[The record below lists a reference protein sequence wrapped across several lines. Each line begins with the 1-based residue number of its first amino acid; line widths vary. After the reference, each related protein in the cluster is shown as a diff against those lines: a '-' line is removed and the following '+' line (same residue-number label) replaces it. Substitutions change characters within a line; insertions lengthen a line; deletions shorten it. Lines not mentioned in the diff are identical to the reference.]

1 MVSRESFSVTQVTFA
16 WLETGRLSDMAQ
28 STRPPNISLLV
39 RNITEFDAFLVNI
52 ADEITKEELEKMKF
66 LCARQNNN
74 NYLPLGKLDA
84 IENQREFLDFLRQH
98 GKIRQD
104 DMSYLE
110 WLLRTVGRIDLA
122 DGKILVKTYVQIDLL
137 RLKRSM
143 KR

>member
-1 MVSRESFSVTQVTFA
+1 
-16 WLETGRLSDMAQ
+16 MAQ
-28 STRPPNISLLV
+28 STPPPNISLLV

-84 IENQREFLDFLRQH
+84 IENQREFLDFLRQQ

-104 DMSYLE
+104 DLSYLE

-143 KR
+143 KRSLFFLYE

>member
-1 MVSRESFSVTQVTFA
+1 
-16 WLETGRLSDMAQ
+16 MAQ

-84 IENQREFLDFLRQH
+84 IENQREFLDFLRQQ

-104 DMSYLE
+104 DLSYLE

-143 KR
+143 KRSLFFLYE

>member
-52 ADEITKEELEKMKF
+52 ADEITKEELEEMKF

-104 DMSYLE
+104 DMSYLK

>member
-1 MVSRESFSVTQVTFA
+1 
-16 WLETGRLSDMAQ
+16 MAQ

-84 IENQREFLDFLRQH
+84 IENLREFLDFLRQQ

-104 DMSYLE
+104 DLSYLE

-143 KR
+143 KRSLFFLYE

>member
-1 MVSRESFSVTQVTFA
+1 
-16 WLETGRLSDMAQ
+16 MAQ

-52 ADEITKEELEKMKF
+52 ADEITKEELEEMKF

-104 DMSYLE
+104 DMSYLK

>member
-1 MVSRESFSVTQVTFA
+1 
-16 WLETGRLSDMAQ
+16 MAQ

-84 IENQREFLDFLRQH
+84 IENQREFLDFLRQQ

-104 DMSYLE
+104 DLSYLE

-122 DGKILVKTYVQIDLL
+122 DGKTLVKTYVQIDLL

-143 KR
+143 KRSLFFLYE

>member
-39 RNITEFDAFLVNI
+39 RNITEFDVFLVNI
-52 ADEITKEELEKMKF
+52 ADEITKEELEEMKF

>member
-1 MVSRESFSVTQVTFA
+1 
-16 WLETGRLSDMAQ
+16 MAQ
-28 STRPPNISLLV
+28 STRSPNISLLV

-52 ADEITKEELEKMKF
+52 ADEITKEELDKMKF

-84 IENQREFLDFLRQH
+84 IENQREFLDFLRQQ

-104 DMSYLE
+104 DLSYLE

-122 DGKILVKTYVQIDLL
+122 EGKILVKTYMQIDLL

-143 KR
+143 KRSLFFLYE

>member
-1 MVSRESFSVTQVTFA
+1 MVSRESFSVTQVAFA

-122 DGKILVKTYVQIDLL
+122 DGKILVKTYVQINLL
-137 RLKRSM
+137 RLKCSM

>member
-1 MVSRESFSVTQVTFA
+1 
-16 WLETGRLSDMAQ
+16 MAQ

-39 RNITEFDAFLVNI
+39 RNITEFDVFLVNI
-52 ADEITKEELEKMKF
+52 ADEITKEELEEMKF

-84 IENQREFLDFLRQH
+84 IENQREFLDFLRQQ

-104 DMSYLE
+104 DLSYLE

-143 KR
+143 KRSLFFLYE

>member
-52 ADEITKEELEKMKF
+52 ADEITKEELEEMKF

>member
-1 MVSRESFSVTQVTFA
+1 MVSRESFSVTQVAFA

-104 DMSYLE
+104 DMSYLK

>member
-52 ADEITKEELEKMKF
+52 ADEITKEELEEMKF

-122 DGKILVKTYVQIDLL
+122 GGKILVKTYVQIDLL

>member
-1 MVSRESFSVTQVTFA
+1 
-16 WLETGRLSDMAQ
+16 MAQ
-28 STRPPNISLLV
+28 STRPPIISLLV

-84 IENQREFLDFLRQH
+84 IENQREFLDFLRQQ

-104 DMSYLE
+104 DLSYLE

-143 KR
+143 KRSLFFLYE

>member
-39 RNITEFDAFLVNI
+39 RNITEFDAFSVNI

>member
-1 MVSRESFSVTQVTFA
+1 MVSRESLSVTQVTFA

-52 ADEITKEELEKMKF
+52 ADEITKEELEEMKF

>member
-52 ADEITKEELEKMKF
+52 ADEITKEELEEMKF
-66 LCARQNNN
+66 LCVRQNNN

-104 DMSYLE
+104 DMSYLK

>member
-39 RNITEFDAFLVNI
+39 RNIKEFDAFLVNI

-110 WLLRTVGRIDLA
+110 WLLRNVGRIDLA

>member
-39 RNITEFDAFLVNI
+39 RNITEFDAFSVNI

-122 DGKILVKTYVQIDLL
+122 DGKILVKTYMQIDLL

>member
-1 MVSRESFSVTQVTFA
+1 
-16 WLETGRLSDMAQ
+16 MAQ

-84 IENQREFLDFLRQH
+84 IENQREFLDFLRQQ

-104 DMSYLE
+104 DLSYLE

-143 KR
+143 KRLLFFLYE

>member
-1 MVSRESFSVTQVTFA
+1 
-16 WLETGRLSDMAQ
+16 MAQ

-39 RNITEFDAFLVNI
+39 RNITEFDAFSVNI

-84 IENQREFLDFLRQH
+84 IENQREFLDFLRQQ

-110 WLLRTVGRIDLA
+110 WLLRTVGRKELA

-143 KR
+143 KRSLFFPL

>member
-1 MVSRESFSVTQVTFA
+1 
-16 WLETGRLSDMAQ
+16 MAQ
-28 STRPPNISLLV
+28 STRSPNISLLV

-52 ADEITKEELEKMKF
+52 ADEITKEELDKMKF

-84 IENQREFLDFLRQH
+84 IENQREFLDFLRQQ

-104 DMSYLE
+104 DLSYLE

-122 DGKILVKTYVQIDLL
+122 DGKILVKTYMQIDLL

-143 KR
+143 KRSMFFLYE